1 MPRPTGR
8 ITQSIWR
15 ACWPPSRCSR
25 PPSAASPKGR
35 LRSSSRGAGNSDT
48 RSATCAF
55 AADKERQQLVEE
67 EAPALGRAQTL
78 PVTLDQALA
87 LRFVELRLHGR
98 DRQAGALL
106 KKRARKSI
114 DQPQRIEHELERQ
127 LARVDGRFARDRGL
141 RSQI

>member
-8 ITQSIWR
+8 TTRSTRR
-15 ACWPPSRCSR
+15 ACLAPSRCSS

-67 EAPALGRAQTL
+67 EPAALGRAQTL
-78 PVTLDQALA
+78 PAAFNEALDQALA
-87 LRFVELRLHGR
+87 LRFVELELHGR
-98 DRQAGALL
+98 DR
-106 KKRARKSI
+106 
-114 DQPQRIEHELERQ
+114 P
-127 LARVDGRFARDRGL
+127 
-141 RSQI
+141 